1 LLSRCDFRTKM
12 NMFAETTNEL
22 SIKPTTISCAST
34 GQTLYYKQ
42 SMDCDAQVTGP
53 DDQFLDDL

>member
-1 LLSRCDFRTKM
+1 M